1 MRIAIVGWA
10 FFGLTLVSL
19 LGYVLNWGVFVGADV
34 ELQIFGGPPWP
45 KYCYYLHLR
54 GISQETAKVH
64 VKNVLTKLGVS
75 DRAAAVAEAM
85 RQGVLN

>member
-1 MRIAIVGWA
+1 MGMAMRIAIVGWA

-19 LGYVLNWGVFVGADV
+19 LGYVLNRGVFVGADV

-54 GISQETAKVH
+54 GISQETAK
-64 VKNVLTKLGVS
+64 
-75 DRAAAVAEAM
+75 AANDAEA
-85 RQGVLN
+85 QATSCPFLKSST